1 MVAKLNHQEGKC
13 PSGRRWGS
21 VLQVKETEPS
31 EKPSTPI
38 TLAHSNPPCFEQVL
52 LLRKQDL
59 KGGTEKSVLLCNIK
73 GYQKKH
79 SCLLSLQDSSHD
91 NYAWC

>member
-1 MVAKLNHQEGKC
+1 M
-13 PSGRRWGS
+13 
-21 VLQVKETEPS
+21 LQVKETEQS

-59 KGGTEKSVLLCNIK
+59 KGGTEKSVAL
-73 GYQKKH
+73 
-79 SCLLSLQDSSHD
+79 
-91 NYAWC
+91 